1 MRAEGGSAPA
11 EFDPDWIL
19 FQGGG
24 LLAVN
29 KPAGLPVHRGTSHE
43 AGVAELIDEWV
54 RRNPGVIEI
63 RAGKPV
69 RPAHRLDLEASGVL
83 VFALGRVP
91 ARALQEALSSRA
103 AEKRYLA
110 VIAGPVDAMGHL
122 EGEIRSKLRGEYRRL
137 EAELAY
143 RRLAGD
149 ERLSLVEVT
158 PAGGRTHQIRA
169 LFAAAGRPL
178 AGDLRYGKPK
188 PARQFLEKFGVEY
201 LVLHA
206 HRLTLPASVLGTE
219 RVIEAPLPP
228 ALLRVIEMKGW
239 TVPGTRA

>member
-1 MRAEGGSAPA
+1 VTAEGRCAPA
-11 EFDPDWIL
+11 EFDPDSIL

-24 LLAVN
+24 VLAVN
-29 KPAGLPVHRGTSHE
+29 KPAGLPVHRGTSHA
-43 AGVAELIDEWV
+43 AGLAELIDEWV
-54 RRNPGVIEI
+54 RRNPGMIEI

-83 VFALGRVP
+83 VFALHRTA
-91 ARALQEALSSRA
+91 ARDVQEALSSRA
-103 AEKRYLA
+103 AGKRYLA
-110 VIAGPVDAMGHL
+110 VIAGPVNAMGHIR
-122 EGEIRSKLRGEYRRL
+122 GVVRSKLRGEYRRL
-137 EAELAY
+137 ESELAY

-169 LFAAAGRPL
+169 LFAHEGRPL

-188 PARQFLEKFGVEY
+188 PARQFLEKFGVPH

-228 ALLRVIEMKGW
+228 ALLRVMEMKGW
-239 TVPGTRA
+239 PLPGSTA